1 MKTMIALIAS
11 GLALVAA
18 PAATAQK
25 GQKQPG
31 NLSINASASLVK
43 FGSPVTLS
51 GKLSGPNPNGRN
63 VTVEEDPFPVGD
75 FTDLASVV
83 TNAQGEWSF
92 LHRPAVNTRYR
103 ARQGGNESQIETV
116 NVRPAISLR
125 VSDSRP
131 NAGQR
136 VRFSGRLCP
145 EHDGGS
151 LALQRRRA
159 DGSWRTVRSMTLAAD
174 ASTCSTYSRQ
184 LRVRRDGVYRSYFRG
199 DADHAAGPSPR
210 RRINVS

>member
-1 MKTMIALIAS
+1 MKTMIALIAAA
-11 GLALVAA
+11 LTLVAA
-18 PAATAQK
+18 PAASAQK
-25 GQKQPG
+25 PPKDPG
-31 NLSINASASLVK
+31 NLSIGASGSLVK
-43 FGSPVTLS
+43 FGSTVTLS
-51 GKLSGPNPNGRN
+51 GKLTGPNSDAKN

-75 FTDLASVV
+75 FTTAASVT

-92 LHRPAVNTRYR
+92 LDRPTVNTRYR
-103 ARQGGNESQIETV
+103 ARQGGDESTVETV
-116 NVRPAISLR
+116 NVRPAVSLR
-125 VSDSRP
+125 VSDRTP

-174 ASTCSTYSRQ
+174 ASTCSTYSRR
-184 LRVRRDGVYRSYFRG
+184 LRVRRDGVYRSFFGG
-199 DADHAAGPSPR
+199 DEDHAAGPSPR
-210 RRINVS
+210 RRITVG

>member
-31 NLSINASASLVK
+31 NLSISASASLVK
-43 FGSPVTLS
+43 FGSTVTLS
-51 GKLSGPNPNGRN
+51 GKLSGPNPDGKN

-75 FTDLASVV
+75 FTNAASMT

-92 LHRPAVNTRYR
+92 LHRPTVNTRYR

-125 VSDSRP
+125 VSDSTP
-131 NAGQR
+131 NVGQR

-145 EHDGGS
+145 QHDGGS

-159 DGSWRTVRSMTLAAD
+159 DGSWRTVRSMSLAAD
-174 ASTCSTYSRQ
+174 ASTCSTYSRR
-184 LRVRRDGVYRSYFRG
+184 LRVRRDGVYRSFFGG
-199 DADHAAGPSPR
+199 DEDHAAGPSPR
-210 RRINVS
+210 RRITVG

>member
-1 MKTMIALIAS
+1 MKTMIALIAAA
-11 GLALVAA
+11 LTLVAA
-18 PAATAQK
+18 PAASAQK
-25 GQKQPG
+25 PPKEPG
-31 NLSINASASLVK
+31 NLTIGASGSLVK
-43 FGSPVTLS
+43 FGATVTLS
-51 GKLSGPNPNGRN
+51 GKLTGPNPDGKN
-63 VTVEEDPFPVGD
+63 VTVEEDPFPVAD
-75 FTDLASVV
+75 FADAASVT

-92 LHRPAVNTRYR
+92 LHRPTVNTRYR

-125 VSDSRP
+125 VSDSTP

-159 DGSWRTVRSMTLAAD
+159 DGSWRTIRSMTLAAD
-174 ASTCSTYSRQ
+174 ASTCSTYTRR
-184 LRVRRDGVYRSYFRG
+184 LRVRRDGVYRSHFGG

-210 RRINVS
+210 RRLNVG